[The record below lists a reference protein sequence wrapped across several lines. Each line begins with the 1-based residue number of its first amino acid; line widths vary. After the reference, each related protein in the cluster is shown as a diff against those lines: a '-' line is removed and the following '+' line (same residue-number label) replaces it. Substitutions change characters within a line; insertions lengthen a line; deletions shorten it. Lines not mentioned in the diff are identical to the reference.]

1 VPLLEQSS
9 TVILIPSSRAALS
22 SAPGGIMAM
31 GGDGFAGAL
40 RERIFCVAG
49 WPGCWSGIHTGMSS
63 RCRAPRAL
71 TDEWIGGGA
80 SKLASRSVV
89 VENGSRL
96 PVATAT
102 ATVKTR
108 KSCQCQR
115 ALSGLPVQCR
125 AQLRELDALAAAQST
140 ITRIQKPTRSQ
151 GSVRR
156 VDIFVISYPSRSG
169 AAPRY
174 SGRPRSATDRHS
186 HTGRPHWMH
195 HHHHRNDAAMC
206 APPGRRRLRVGG
218 RVLRGALPLAPC
230 THARV
235 HELWPGGGSRT
246 DGADQARTHAR
257 TTARARRLP
266 CFSRVLPRAA
276 RQSSERVERLR
287 AATCAASPVPGG

>member
-1 VPLLEQSS
+1 LRPQGTPRSRRSCDPSEDLGGAGQISISLTVRPSIQVPSSFLPARTFNLWRTHGEVHGGLTAYVLVPLLEQSS
-9 TVILIPSSRAALS
+9 SSTVILIPLSRAALS

-40 RERIFCVAG
+40 RERIFCAAG

-71 TDEWIGGGA
+71 AECLNG
-80 SKLASRSVV
+80 SEEELASLLLDRTSLRTVH
-89 VENGSRL
+89 GCLL
-96 PVATAT
+96 P
-102 ATVKTR
+102 R
-108 KSCQCQR
+108 
-115 ALSGLPVQCR
+115 PVQCR

-156 VDIFVISYPSRSG
+156 VDIFVISCPSRSG

-195 HHHHRNDAAMC
+195 HHHHRK
-206 APPGRRRLRVGG
+206 
-218 RVLRGALPLAPC
+218 
-230 THARV
+230 
-235 HELWPGGGSRT
+235 
-246 DGADQARTHAR
+246 
-257 TTARARRLP
+257 
-266 CFSRVLPRAA
+266 
-276 RQSSERVERLR
+276 
-287 AATCAASPVPGG
+287 

>member
-1 VPLLEQSS
+1 MP
-9 TVILIPSSRAALS
+9 
-22 SAPGGIMAM
+22 
-31 GGDGFAGAL
+31 
-40 RERIFCVAG
+40 
-49 WPGCWSGIHTGMSS
+49 
-63 RCRAPRAL
+63 
-71 TDEWIGGGA
+71 EWIGGGA

-89 VENGSRL
+89 VENGSRSRL

-156 VDIFVISYPSRSG
+156 VDIFVISCPSRSG

-206 APPGRRRLRVGG
+206 APPRQAAAAGRWPCPPWCPAPRSLHARTRARAVAGRRIPNRR
-218 RVLRGALPLAPC
+218 RGSG
-230 THARV
+230 AR
-235 HELWPGGGSRT
+235 
-246 DGADQARTHAR
+246 ARTHDCTS
-257 TTARARRLP
+257 TTTPLLLACP
-266 CFSRVLPRAA
+266 PRAA